1 MDTVLKKYN
10 VVGDKLFYHRSVRE
24 RCAGQSGVEPEVH
37 RQFEVFYLI
46 SGKTY
51 YVIDGQTYEPHPGD
65 MILVSPNEMHALH
78 IDGGEVYDRAV
89 LLFDADI
96 LGTLLERIGIS
107 YDDFFLS
114 KSRGLHVI
122 GKDTVEKYRL
132 GEALLAVM
140 ETDGDEQYRKLVTVA
155 RLIEFLARLDEM
167 ARSDRLIATLPS
179 SEDELVRR
187 AIGYVDEHI
196 GERIRLDEM
205 AGALFVS
212 KSTLCHRF
220 SKYMSISITR
230 YVNVRKMHYASE
242 LMRRGLTATEAAA
255 RVGFDNYAAF
265 LYNFKHLVGG
275 LPTERHKAIKP

>member
-1 MDTVLKKYN
+1 MDTILKKYN

-24 RCAGQSGVEPEVH
+24 GAGESRVEPEVH

-46 SGKTY
+46 SGKTS
-51 YVIDGQTYEPHPGD
+51 YVIDGQTYEPNPGD
-65 MILVSPNEMHALH
+65 MIFVSPNEMHALH

-96 LGTLLERIGIS
+96 LGSLLAEMGIS

-122 GKDTVEKYRL
+122 GKETVEKYRL

-167 ARSDRLIATLPS
+167 ARSDRLIATRPS

-230 YVNVRKMHYASE
+230 YVNIRKMHYAGE
-242 LMRRGLTATEAAA
+242 LMRRGHTATEAAV

-265 LYNFKHLVGG
+265 LYNFKHLVGR
-275 LPTERHKAIKP
+275 LPTERQRVKP